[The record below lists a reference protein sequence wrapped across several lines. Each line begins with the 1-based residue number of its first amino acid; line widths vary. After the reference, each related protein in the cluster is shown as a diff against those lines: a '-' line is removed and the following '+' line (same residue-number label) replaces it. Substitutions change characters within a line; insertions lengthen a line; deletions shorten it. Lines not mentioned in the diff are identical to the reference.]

1 MSSKYDRIMNQKNL
15 GLIPARFASTRFP
28 GKPLCIINGKSMI
41 QRVFE
46 QASKAAS
53 LESIYI
59 ATDDKRIYD
68 HVRRFTKQVVMT
80 DEDHPNG
87 TSRCQEAVDLITS
100 GDPTTF
106 DNVINI
112 QGDEPYINPEQ
123 IDSLSALMLAKG
135 VDIGTLAKKIN
146 STDNLFNPNVVK
158 VIFGAD
164 NKAHYFSRQPI
175 PYLRDVDQQNWI
187 SQHNYYKHIG
197 IYGYRTSVLK
207 AIVKLLPSPLEQ
219 AEKLEQLR
227 WLENGFNIFVKPTE
241 FESVAIDSP
250 EDLKKLMN
258 NS

>member
-1 MSSKYDRIMNQKNL
+1 MNQKNL

-28 GKPLCIINGKSMI
+28 GKPLTIIDGKSMI

-46 QASKAAS
+46 QASKATS
-53 LESIYI
+53 LELVYI

-68 HVRRFTKQVVMT
+68 HVLSFTKQVVMT
-80 DEDHPNG
+80 SENHPNG
-87 TSRCQEAVDLITS
+87 TSRCQEAVEVIESRDKM
-100 GDPTTF
+100 TF
-106 DNVINI
+106 DNIINI

-123 IDSLSALMLAKG
+123 IDTLSALMLAKG
-135 VDIGTLAKKIN
+135 VDIGTLAKRIN

-158 VIFGAD
+158 VIFGKD
-164 NKAHYFSRQPI
+164 SEAHYFSRLPI
-175 PYLRDVDQQNWI
+175 PFLRDADQQNWV
-187 SQHNYYKHIG
+187 SQHDYYKHIG

-227 WLENGFNIFVKPTE
+227 WLENGFKIFVKPTE
-241 FESVAIDSP
+241 YESIAIDSP